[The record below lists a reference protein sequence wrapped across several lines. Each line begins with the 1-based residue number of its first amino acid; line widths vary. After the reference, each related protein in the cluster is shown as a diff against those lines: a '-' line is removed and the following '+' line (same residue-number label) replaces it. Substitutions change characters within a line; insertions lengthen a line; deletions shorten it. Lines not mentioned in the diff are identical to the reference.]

1 MGHYNF
7 IPVERDQDLL
17 LPPSLREWLP
27 EQDLAWF
34 IIDAVAQMN
43 LEPFYA
49 KYRNDGWGNASYDP
63 KMMVSLMLYAYC
75 LGVRSSRQIERRCER
90 DIAFRVITA
99 NQKPDHTTIARFR
112 QGNEKELS
120 ALFTEILRLCAEM
133 GLVNVGV
140 VALDGTK
147 VKANASLGANRTY
160 AWLEKTV
167 KKMLEQA
174 AIKDAEEDQLYGS
187 DKRGDEL
194 PDDLQDR
201 GKRLARL
208 KEAKQRLKRE
218 AEEAASKQA
227 QKIKQREAEER
238 ESGKKKRGRKP
249 KQPKKKPK
257 AEAKANITD
266 PQSRIMK
273 A

>member
-1 MGHYNF
+1 
-7 IPVERDQDLL
+7 
-17 LPPSLREWLP
+17 
-27 EQDLAWF
+27 
-34 IIDAVAQMN
+34 MN

-49 KYRNDGWGNASYDP
+49 KYRNDGRGNAAYDP
-63 KMMVSLMLYAYC
+63 EMMACLLLYAYC
-75 LGVRSSRQIERRCER
+75 QGIRSSRQIERRCER
-90 DIAFRVITA
+90 DIGFRVITA
-99 NQKPDHTTIARFR
+99 NQKPDHSTIARFR

-120 ALFTEILRLCAEM
+120 ELFTEVLRLCAEA

-147 VKANASLGANRTY
+147 IKANASLGANRTY

-167 KKMLEQA
+167 QKMLEEA
-174 AIKDAEEDQLYGS
+174 AIKDEEEDQLFGS

-194 PDDLQDR
+194 PEDLQNRD
-201 GKRLARL
+201 KRLARL
-208 KEAKQRLKRE
+208 KESKQRLDQE
-218 AEEAASKQA
+218 AEEAALKQS
-227 QKIKQREAEER
+227 QKIKQREEEER

-273 A
+273 T

>member
-1 MGHYNF
+1 MGQYNF
-7 IPVERDQDLL
+7 IPIQREQDLL

-27 EQDLAWF
+27 EQDLSWF
-34 IIDAVAQMN
+34 IIDAVSQMN

-49 KYRNDGWGNASYDP
+49 RYRNDGWGNAAYDP
-63 KMMVSLMLYAYC
+63 EMMVSLMLYAYC

-99 NQKPDHTTIARFR
+99 NQKPDHSTIARFR

-120 ALFTEILRLCAEM
+120 ELFTEVLQLCAEA
-133 GLVNVGV
+133 GLVNVGL

-160 AWLEKTV
+160 AWLEEKV
-167 KKMLEQA
+167 QKMLEEA
-174 AIKDAEEDQLYGS
+174 AMKDEEEDQLYGS

-194 PDDLQDR
+194 PEDLQDR
-201 GKRLARL
+201 DKRLARL
-208 KEAKQRLKRE
+208 KEAKQRLKQE

-227 QKIKQREAEER
+227 RKIKQR
-238 ESGKKKRGRKP
+238 KKETR
-249 KQPKKKPK
+249 
-257 AEAKANITD
+257 A
-266 PQSRIMK
+266 
-273 A
+273 